1 MNAALP
7 AVYEPRTYMDT
18 SLPSRV
24 GEESGWRRTT
34 NRRERGLRPC
44 SPTTIRERASAE
56 IQDSMRG
63 KDGPG
68 RSRTSARSFEGCRSV
83 H

>member
-56 IQDSMRG
+56 I
-63 KDGPG
+63 
-68 RSRTSARSFEGCRSV
+68 
-83 H
+83 